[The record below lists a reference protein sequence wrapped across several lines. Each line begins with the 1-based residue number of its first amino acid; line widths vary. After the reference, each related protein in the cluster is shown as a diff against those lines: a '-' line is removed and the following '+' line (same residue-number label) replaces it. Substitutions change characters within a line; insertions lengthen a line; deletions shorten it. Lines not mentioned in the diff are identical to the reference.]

1 VGSNLIQR
9 LVSSGHRVRA
19 LARSKNAREAIVH
32 MGAEPVEGDLADM
45 KALCAGMSGCET
57 VFHCAAAM
65 EFWNEEHLQEQVNIE
80 GTRNVLHACEKSGVS
95 CLVFISAAAV
105 LSTGGP
111 VRSLSENDPLPANPF
126 GAYARSKAAAESL
139 VLSANS
145 STLRTVAVR
154 PPAIWGLGDSHFLP
168 EIIRAVR
175 SKQFLWVNKGL
186 YPYETCHVRN
196 VCEGAVLACRKGTGG
211 QAYFLTDTEKTTFRE
226 FITGLLATQGIPPG
240 SLSLPW
246 SAAWANAIFLE
257 GLWRLFHS
265 RGRPPITRT
274 LLALIGTPIELS
286 DSTARKELG
295 YAGRVTRRAGLEELR
310 HAFSHLPPSAIQPPK
325 SSLRRISLARSAKS
339 LHTDAKP
346 EEKRREDHEQ
356 SFNVAPLFCVRHRH
370 GSACHR
376 A

>member
-1 VGSNLIQR
+1 MNSFVTGGSGFVGSNLIQR

-65 EFWNEEHLQEQVNIE
+65 EFWNEERLHEQVNVE
-80 GTRNVLHACEKSGVS
+80 GTRKVLYACENEGVP

-105 LSTGGP
+105 LSKGGP
-111 VRSLSENDPLPANPF
+111 IRALSEQEPSPATPF
-126 GAYARSKAAAESL
+126 GSYARTKAEAERL

-145 STLRTVAVR
+145 SALRTVAVR

-175 SKQFLWVNKGL
+175 SKQFLWVNRGL

-196 VCEGAVLACRKGTGG
+196 ICEGALLASEKGEGG
-211 QAYFLTDTEKTTFRE
+211 QAYFLTDTEKRTFRE
-226 FITGLLATQGIPPG
+226 FIVELLATQEMTPG
-240 SLSLPW
+240 QLAVPRLVAW
-246 SAAWANAIFLE
+246 VSAAFLE
-257 GLWRLFHS
+257 GLWRLFHL

-274 LLALIGTPIELS
+274 LLALIGVPIELS
-286 DSTARKELG
+286 DARARTELG
-295 YAGRVTRRAGLEELR
+295 YTGHVSRSAGLEELR
-310 HAFSHLPPSAIQPPK
+310 HAFIH
-325 SSLRRISLARSAKS
+325 SSKTLR
-339 LHTDAKP
+339 
-346 EEKRREDHEQ
+346 
-356 SFNVAPLFCVRHRH
+356 
-370 GSACHR
+370 
-376 A
+376 

>member
-32 MGAEPVEGDLADM
+32 MGAEPVEGDLADV
-45 KALCAGMSGCET
+45 KALCAGMSRCET

-65 EFWNEEHLQEQVNIE
+65 EFWNEERLHEQVNVE
-80 GTRNVLHACEKSGVS
+80 GTRKVLYACENEGVP

-105 LSTGGP
+105 LSKGGP
-111 VRSLSENDPLPANPF
+111 IRALTEQAPFPAKPF
-126 GAYARSKAAAESL
+126 GSYARTKAAAERL

-145 STLRTVAVR
+145 SALRTVAVR

-168 EIIRAVR
+168 EIIGAVR

-211 QAYFLTDTEKTTFRE
+211 QAYFLTDTEKTSFRE
-226 FITGLLATQGIPPG
+226 FIAGMLATQGIRPG

-246 SAAWANAIFLE
+246 SAAWASAVFLE
-257 GLWRLFHS
+257 GLWRLFHL

-274 LLALIGTPIELS
+274 LLALIGTSIELS
-286 DSTARKELG
+286 DALARKELG
-295 YAGRVTRRAGLEELR
+295 YTGHVSRPAGLEELR
-310 HAFSHLPPSAIQPPK
+310 HAFSHLPP
-325 SSLRRISLARSAKS
+325 
-339 LHTDAKP
+339 
-346 EEKRREDHEQ
+346 
-356 SFNVAPLFCVRHRH
+356 
-370 GSACHR
+370 
-376 A
+376 

>member
-1 VGSNLIQR
+1 
-9 LVSSGHRVRA
+9 
-19 LARSKNAREAIVH
+19 
-32 MGAEPVEGDLADM
+32 
-45 KALCAGMSGCET
+45 
-57 VFHCAAAM
+57 
-65 EFWNEEHLQEQVNIE
+65 VNIE

-196 VCEGAVLACRKGTGG
+196 VCEGAVLASQKGAGG
-211 QAYFLTDTEKTTFRE
+211 QAYFLADTEKTTFRE
-226 FITGLLATQGIPPG
+226 FITRLLATQGITPG

-246 SAAWANAIFLE
+246 SAAWASAAFLE
-257 GLWRLFHS
+257 GLWRLFHL

-274 LLALIGTPIELS
+274 LLALIGTSIELS

-295 YAGRVTRRAGLEELR
+295 YAGRVTRRAGLEELST
-310 HAFSHLPPSAIQPPK
+310 FPIG
-325 SSLRRISLARSAKS
+325 ARNLS
-339 LHTDAKP
+339 T
-346 EEKRREDHEQ
+346 REI
-356 SFNVAPLFCVRHRH
+356 
-370 GSACHR
+370 
-376 A
+376 